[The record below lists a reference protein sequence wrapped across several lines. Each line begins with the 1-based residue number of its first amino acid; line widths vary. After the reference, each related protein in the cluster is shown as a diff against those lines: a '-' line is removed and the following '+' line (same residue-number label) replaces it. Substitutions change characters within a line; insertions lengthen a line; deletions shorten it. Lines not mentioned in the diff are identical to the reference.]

1 MLNQLGVQTK
11 RYFNIIQTI
20 LLLIFIYFSRI
31 NGLTKSQCNYLQNIK
46 LVHLYKTLKLLV
58 EWLELGMYDF
68 CSLSF
73 AMKVHLTEESKQAI
87 CHAVMSSHDLGK

>member
-1 MLNQLGVQTK
+1 M
-11 RYFNIIQTI
+11 Y
-20 LLLIFIYFSRI
+20 
-31 NGLTKSQCNYLQNIK
+31 GLTKCQCNYLQNIK

-73 AMKVHLTEESKQAI
+73 SMKVHLTDESKQVLHQI
-87 CHAVMSSHDLGK
+87 LVGSHGLGM